1 MLTLTLAW
9 IGKIDDREYAGAVR
23 RYVTRIERWARV
35 GEIAVRAERERSP
48 EAAAREGRK
57 LLDRIPDRSR
67 VIVLEAGG
75 RMLTT
80 EAFAGLLARHRDSD
94 PRPLVFVV
102 GGASGLPDSVRRRA
116 DEVLSLSPMTFPH
129 EIARLVLVEQIYRAL
144 SISAGLRYH

>member
-9 IGKIDDREYAGAVR
+9 IGRIDEKEYAGAVR
-23 RYVTRIERWARV
+23 RYVSRIERWARV
-35 GEIAVRAERERSP
+35 DEIAIRAERERSS

-57 LLDRIPDRSR
+57 LLERIPARAR

-80 EAFAGLLARHRDSD
+80 ESFADLLARHRDAD

-102 GGASGLPDSVRRRA
+102 GGASGLPETVRHRA
-116 DEVLSLSPMTFPH
+116 DETLSLSLMTFPH

>member
-9 IGKIDDREYAGAVR
+9 IGKIDDKEYADAVR
-23 RYVTRIERWARV
+23 RYVSRIERWARID
-35 GEIAVRAERERSP
+35 EIAVRAERERSG
-48 EAAAREGRK
+48 EAAIREGRK
-57 LLDRIPDRSR
+57 LLDRIPSRSR
-67 VIVLEAGG
+67 VMVLEAGG

-80 EAFAGLLARHRDSD
+80 QSFADLLVRHRDGD

-102 GGASGLPDSVRRRA
+102 GGASGLPEAVRHRA
-116 DEVLSLSPMTFPH
+116 DEILSLSPMTFPH